1 VEALF
6 RRVISILYGPQSQT
20 LDEDNKPTDKIP
32 RGLKTGL
39 LNWSLANPRLVPETF
54 RHFIESRQKLAEK
67 MLTLCPLY
75 ANCYDQ
81 QMTFQHQHQ
90 QPTDVFLTNTVT
102 QREIL

>member
-1 VEALF
+1 MEALF

-39 LNWSLANPRLVPETF
+39 LNWSLANPRLVPETL

-67 MLTLCPLY
+67 NADALPALRQL
-75 ANCYDQ
+75 
-81 QMTFQHQHQ
+81 
-90 QPTDVFLTNTVT
+90 L
-102 QREIL
+102 

>member
-1 VEALF
+1 MEALF

-39 LNWSLANPRLVPETF
+39 LNWSLANP
-54 RHFIESRQKLAEK
+54 ESRQKLAEK
-67 MLTLCPLY
+67 ILTLCPLY